1 MPIAAPSTWTW
12 AKTESP
18 LLATRCLSVQCSR
31 EDTWE
36 RSVPLQPAMVLFTNG
51 NPYRR
56 HLQNDMPIRESSI
69 KCIDFTN
76 NPESVLALRSNNIK
90 MNSA

>member
-1 MPIAAPSTWTW
+1 MWEAWSVPTFTVICNLSLTFRENPSFFNGN
-12 AKTESP
+12 
-18 LLATRCLSVQCSR
+18 
-31 EDTWE
+31 
-36 RSVPLQPAMVLFTNG
+36 VPLQSAMALFTNG

-56 HLQNDMPIRESSI
+56 HLQNDMLIHESSI

-76 NPESVLALRSNNIK
+76 NSKSVLALRSNNIK